1 MNGGIRPAM
10 RLLLV
15 TAAPL
20 ALAGC
25 VLEALLF
32 VRTGDIGTF
41 TGDTLISAC
50 ASASSPGGPTVTC
63 QIGAPG
69 NLITTSIVAGGG
81 GTFAISPWDPLILE
95 VPAGA
100 TSFAGTFFYT
110 IPGLPP
116 SPVIPLVVTA
126 GLSSLQI
133 DAKTTLLAEAGTQLV
148 VVDVPSDLS
157 LPNEI
162 NYTLHYSDASHLPVK
177 AMFAVKVRS
186 GVSTYYAP
194 ILPCATDFASL
205 PGVPASGNLTMP
217 QILAYV
223 SAMTPCN
230 NKAFDFSPGTPPPPP
245 PAGPN
250 YQGIWWK
257 SPPDSESGW
266 GLNLAHQEDTIFAS
280 WFTYDMSGRHWW
292 LTMTATKTAAGT
304 YSGTL
309 YQTRGPPFN
318 AVPWDPFAVVPT
330 QVGTG
335 TLTFSDANNGTFF
348 YTIGAVT
355 QAKAITR
362 EVFGP
367 LPTCT
372 YDGGSLILA
381 TNYTD
386 LWWAKP
392 GGSESG
398 WGINLNHEG
407 DTIFATWFTYD
418 LDHTPLWLVVTAPK
432 QSTGAYSGDLYQTS
446 GARFDAFD
454 PAQVTATKVG
464 TATFTFAEGNDATFQ
479 YTVQLPGM
487 ASPVTQAKLIT
498 REVFSL
504 YGTTCR

>member
-1 MNGGIRPAM
+1 MNGTIGRGA
-10 RLLLV
+10 RLLFLA
-15 TAAPL
+15 AAPL
-20 ALAGC
+20 ALTGC
-25 VLEALLF
+25 ILQAMQF

-41 TGDTLISAC
+41 SGDTPISAC
-50 ASASSPGGPTVTC
+50 ASSPTAGGTSVQC
-63 QIGAPG
+63 HIGPPG
-69 NLITTSIVAGGG
+69 NPISTSFVATGGG
-81 GTFAISPWDPLILE
+81 AFAISPWDPIIVE

-100 TSFAGTFFYT
+100 VSFGGTFYYT

-116 SPVIPLVVTA
+116 SPLIPLVVRA

-133 DAKTTLLAEAGTQLV
+133 DAKTTLFAEPGTQLV
-148 VVDVPSDLS
+148 VVDVPSDLA

-162 NYTLHYSDASHLPVK
+162 NYTLQYSDAGHLPVK
-177 AMFAVKVRS
+177 AMFAIKVQS
-186 GVSTYYAP
+186 GPSTYYAP
-194 ILPCATDFASL
+194 ILPCAADFSSQ
-205 PGVPASGNLTMP
+205 PGVPTSANLTMP

-223 SAMTPCN
+223 SGMTPCN
-230 NKAFDFSPGTPPPPP
+230 NKVYDFSPGTAPPPP

-257 SPPDSESGW
+257 SPADSESGW

-280 WFTYDMSGRHWW
+280 WFTYDMGGRDWW
-292 LTMTATKTAAGT
+292 VTMTAKKTAVGT

-335 TLTFSDANNGTFF
+335 MLTFSDANNGTFS

-392 GGSESG
+392 AASESG

-418 LDHTPLWLVVTAPK
+418 LDRAPLWLVVTAQK
-432 QSTGAYSGDLYQTS
+432 KSAGVYSGDLYETS

-454 PAQVTATKVG
+454 PTQVTATKVG

-487 ASPVTQAKLIT
+487 ASPVTQAKPIT
-498 REVFSL
+498 REVFSP